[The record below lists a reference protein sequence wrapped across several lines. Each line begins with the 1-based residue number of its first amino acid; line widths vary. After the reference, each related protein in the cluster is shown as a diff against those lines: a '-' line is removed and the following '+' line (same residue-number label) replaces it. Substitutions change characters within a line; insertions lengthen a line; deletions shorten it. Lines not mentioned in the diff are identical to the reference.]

1 MDRSQQT
8 ARAQGRPSDGATTER
23 VAQAA
28 QLFANLTQPGQQ
40 RINGDQP
47 RPAGD
52 PDRFEPHPEDQ
63 QVYDLLQAALTANER
78 TEKTVELL
86 RHDLDTTISNVKLL
100 QADLAAKALTEKT
113 VKLLRH
119 DLDTTISNVKLLHSA
134 GLAAKER
141 TEKAVELLR
150 HDLDMTISNVK
161 LLHSAMQ
168 KALRVLSKRVI
179 ALERKRPPGSS
190 GPS

>member
-1 MDRSQQT
+1 MEGSQQA

-28 QLFANLTQPGQQ
+28 QLFANLTQPGEQ

-52 PDRFEPHPEDQ
+52 PDGFEPHPEDQ
-63 QVYDLLQAALTANER
+63 QVYDLLLAALTANER

-100 QADLAAKALTEKT
+100 QAALAAKERTERT
-113 VKLLRH
+113 VELLRS
-119 DLDTTISNVKLLHSA
+119 DLDLTISNVKLLH
-134 GLAAKER
+134 AA
-141 TEKAVELLR
+141 
-150 HDLDMTISNVK
+150 VK
-161 LLHSAMQ
+161 
-168 KALRVLSKRVI
+168 KALRLLSKRVI
-179 ALERKRPPGSS
+179 ALERERPPDR
-190 GPS
+190 

>member
-1 MDRSQQT
+1 VEGSQQA
-8 ARAQGRPSDGATTER
+8 ARAQGRPSDGATTGR

-28 QLFANLTQPGQQ
+28 QLFANLTQPGEQ

-52 PDRFEPHPEDQ
+52 PNRSEPHPEDRE
-63 QVYDLLQAALTANER
+63 VYKLLQAALTANER
-78 TEKTVELL
+78 TEKSVELL

-100 QADLAAKALTEKT
+100 QAALAANERTKKKVE
-113 VKLLRH
+113 LLCD
-119 DLDTTISNVKLLHSA
+119 DLDTTISNVKLLH
-134 GLAAKER
+134 AA
-141 TEKAVELLR
+141 
-150 HDLDMTISNVK
+150 VK
-161 LLHSAMQ
+161 
-168 KALRVLSKRVI
+168 KALSVLSKRVI

>member
-1 MDRSQQT
+1 MEGSQQA

-28 QLFANLTQPGQQ
+28 QLFANLTQPGEQ

-52 PDRFEPHPEDQ
+52 PNRSEPHPEDQ
-63 QVYDLLQAALTANER
+63 QVYELLQAALTANER

-100 QADLAAKALTEKT
+100 QAALAANERTEKT
-113 VKLLRH
+113 VEFLRS
-119 DLDTTISNVKLLHSA
+119 DLDVTITNVKLLH
-134 GLAAKER
+134 AA
-141 TEKAVELLR
+141 
-150 HDLDMTISNVK
+150 VK
-161 LLHSAMQ
+161 

-179 ALERKRPPGSS
+179 ALEGERPPDR
-190 GPS
+190 